1 MAEELDDATWD
12 LLDGG
17 GQNAPVNDMGLGM
30 LVKMTRCHDL
40 GLGQL
45 FLPDLDLDSDATCHE
60 MDSESEHG
68 DGRGA
73 KEVWKT
79 GDDEDD
85 TIRLKHGDDVVV
97 QMERLVIE
105 ADVKTAA

>member
-1 MAEELDDATWD
+1 M
-12 LLDGG
+12 
-17 GQNAPVNDMGLGM
+17 
-30 LVKMTRCHDL
+30 
-40 GLGQL
+40 
-45 FLPDLDLDSDATCHE
+45 
-60 MDSESEHG
+60 
-68 DGRGA
+68 